1 MTFEQKKARA
11 IALMDS
17 KKIWRSNYAPP
28 LLRILWRLGIRLP
41 PLPFMP
47 FWQVTLLMGSLW
59 GISWGCAMWFIYW
72 RPSGMVAGEAIIIS
86 ITGGFLFIDRNL
98 NPQKIKKTPKNG
110 CLFNTACVP

>member
-17 KKIWRSNYAPP
+17 KKMWRSNYAPP
-28 LLRILWRLGIRLP
+28 LLCILWRLGIRLP

-72 RPSGMVAGEAIIIS
+72 GPSGMGKRKLTAVCSHQTRIG
-86 ITGGFLFIDRNL
+86 NL
-98 NPQKIKKTPKNG
+98 DAHLI
-110 CLFNTACVP
+110 

>member
-17 KKIWRSNYAPP
+17 KKMWRSNYAPP

-47 FWQVTLLMGSLW
+47 FWQVTVLTGGLW
-59 GISWGCAMWFIYW
+59 GISWGCAMCL
-72 RPSGMVAGEAIIIS
+72 S
-86 ITGGFLFIDRNL
+86 TGGRQEWWPVRPLL
-98 NPQKIKKTPKNG
+98 
-110 CLFNTACVP
+110 

>member
-17 KKIWRSNYAPP
+17 KKMWRSNYAPP

-47 FWQVTLLMGSLW
+47 FWQVTVL
-59 GISWGCAMWFIYW
+59 
-72 RPSGMVAGEAIIIS
+72 
-86 ITGGFLFIDRNL
+86 TGGVMGRFPGDVQCGLSTGGRQEWWQVRPL
-98 NPQKIKKTPKNG
+98 
-110 CLFNTACVP
+110 L

>member
-17 KKIWRSNYAPP
+17 KKMWRSNYAPP

-47 FWQVTLLMGSLW
+47 FWQVTVL
-59 GISWGCAMWFIYW
+59 
-72 RPSGMVAGEAIIIS
+72 
-86 ITGGFLFIDRNL
+86 TGGLFGLCMASFHWWRRKVNRLPSWDD
-98 NPQKIKKTPKNG
+98 
-110 CLFNTACVP
+110 V